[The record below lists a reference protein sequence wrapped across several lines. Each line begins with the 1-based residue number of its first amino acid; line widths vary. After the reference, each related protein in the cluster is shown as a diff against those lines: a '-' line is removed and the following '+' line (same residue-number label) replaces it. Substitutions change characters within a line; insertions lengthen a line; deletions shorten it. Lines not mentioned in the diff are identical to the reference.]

1 MSKRRRT
8 LGRRDQEPTEFSGI
22 LMRLC
27 DNGGV
32 LGASLVDRQGET
44 VDYAGH
50 AEPFALRIMA
60 AEWRIVLDQVRSI
73 SQAGFDATH
82 ELRVRA
88 QRKSFALVAL
98 AHGYALVLELPTYG
112 FQYSRRAL
120 AEATRAIEREASLDS
135 LNPDAS
141 HWSRVEVRTARG
153 DRRRPEAVWRD
164 GAFCPLTILGRYID
178 PLVAGK
184 PRPRRKGG
192 GEVGY
197 RARLPSGLEF
207 TLIREPTGVWFA
219 GDL

>member
-1 MSKRRRT
+1 MSRRRRT
-8 LGRRDQEPTEFSGI
+8 LGRRDQEPTAFSGI

-44 VDYAGH
+44 VDYSGH
-50 AEPFALRIMA
+50 SEPFALRIMA

-73 SQAGFDATH
+73 ARAGFDTTS

-98 AHGYALVLELPTYG
+98 SHGYALVLELPIHG
-112 FQYSRRAL
+112 FQYSQRAL
-120 AEATRAIEREASLDS
+120 AEAVRAIELEASLDS
-135 LNPDAS
+135 INPDAS
-141 HWSRVEVRTARG
+141 HWSRVDVRTAPG
-153 DRRRPEAVWRD
+153 DRRRPEAVWLD
-164 GAFCPLTILGRYID
+164 GAFCPVSILGRYMD
-178 PLVAGK
+178 PATARK

>member
-1 MSKRRRT
+1 MSRRRRT
-8 LGRRDQEPTEFSGI
+8 LGRRDQEPTVFSGI

-27 DNGGV
+27 DNGGA
-32 LGASLVDRQGET
+32 LGASLVDQQGET
-44 VDYAGH
+44 VDYAGYC
-50 AEPFALRIMA
+50 EPFPLRVMA
-60 AEWRIVLDQVRSI
+60 AEWRIVLDQVRAI
-73 SQAGFDATH
+73 TRAGFDATN

-88 QRKSFALVAL
+88 QKKSFALVAL
-98 AHGYALVLELPTYG
+98 SDGYALVLELPTFG

-120 AEATRAIEREASLDS
+120 AEATRAIELEAGLDS

-141 HWSRVEVRTARG
+141 HWSRVEVRTASG

-164 GAFCPLTILGRYID
+164 GAFFPLTILGRYVD
-178 PLVAGK
+178 ALAVKRP
-184 PRPRRKGG
+184 PRRKGR

-207 TLIREPTGVWFA
+207 TLIRESNGVWFA